1 MVRRLL
7 PAGLRA
13 QLALSI
19 ALVAALGVIASF
31 LALYGGTSARLQT
44 HINADLRTHQ
54 ADWQQFIAG
63 MDISTPAALEQTAR
77 RFIARQR
84 YHPESL
90 IIAVQVNGG
99 PTVANDSDIL
109 SREEAKEHHDN
120 DRNGLLD
127 TRTGLSNAS
136 VAEAGHMRVLTEP
149 VDYRSRRVGTIRI
162 AYPLVSLERAQE
174 SLLHVF
180 LLVGALALALAA
192 AAGIGL
198 ATLIASPLRRIAGVA
213 AAVDAG
219 DLSMRAGP
227 MPARG
232 EVRVLSDAFD
242 HMLDRLE
249 RSFKRQR
256 DFVSDASHELR
267 TPLSVLRAQVEL
279 LARETDEQRRGEAT
293 ATLLRRLDE
302 LDRLV
307 GDMLTLASAEAGQL
321 VEPRQIDL
329 DDFFDDLRRDLPLF
343 GERDYQLQAPGGTL
357 EADPDRLTQVLR
369 NLVRN
374 AVTHTD
380 PGDRISITAHGVDG
394 RLEITVSDSGPGI
407 PPDQLDQIFERFHRL
422 DQSRSRDRGGSGLG
436 LAIARAISEAH
447 GGSIEAESG
456 QGHGATFLITLPGHQ
471 PPQPR
476 SSTRSVAAGPR
487 PAERESALVAGEPP
501 HPE

>member
-1 MVRRLL
+1 MQVR
-7 PAGLRA
+7 
-13 QLALSI
+13 
-19 ALVAALGVIASF
+19 
-31 LALYGGTSARLQT
+31 GGA
-44 HINADLRTHQ
+44 
-54 ADWQQFIAG
+54 
-63 MDISTPAALEQTAR
+63 
-77 RFIARQR
+77 
-84 YHPESL
+84 
-90 IIAVQVNGG
+90 
-99 PTVANDSDIL
+99 TVANDAEIL
-109 SREEAKEHHDN
+109 SREEAKQHDDN

-127 TRTGLSNAS
+127 TRTGLSTAS
-136 VAEAGHMRVLTEP
+136 VAEAGKMRVLTQP
-149 VDYRSRRVGTIRI
+149 VKYDGRSVGTLRI
-162 AYPLVSLERAQE
+162 AYPLISVERAQE
-174 SLLHVF
+174 GLLHTF
-180 LLVGALALALAA
+180 AFVGALALALAA

-213 AAVDAG
+213 EAVEAG

-279 LARETDEQRRGEAT
+279 LARETDENRRDEAT

-321 VEPRQIDL
+321 IEPHRVDL
-329 DDFFDDLRRDLPLF
+329 NDFFDDLRRDLPLF

-357 EADPDRLTQVLR
+357 DADPDRLTQVLR

-374 AVTHTD
+374 AITHTNT
-380 PGDRISITAHGVDG
+380 GDRISITAHGING
-394 RLEITVSDSGPGI
+394 RLEIAVSDSGPGI
-407 PPDQLDQIFERFHRL
+407 PPEQLDQIFERFHRL

-436 LAIARAISEAH
+436 LAIARAITEAH
-447 GGSIEAESG
+447 GGSIRAESAPG
-456 QGHGATFLITLPGHQ
+456 EGATFRVTLPGYQ
-471 PPQPR
+471 PPQLRDSNRPE
-476 SSTRSVAAGPR
+476 AGDQR
-487 PAERESALVAGEPP
+487 PMARESALVAGEQP